1 MDIEI
6 DVEYL
11 QGNTA
16 IKRKMKQKELAAL
29 LLDEDVVLLFVNK
42 PKVTYYR
49 RKTKNRSKKSWL
61 IWTVLTLLQSNMEIY
76 QLTHLKHLYDLYMS
90 LHSKKIMLL
99 FQYGTTVSGW
109 FSHTLLGMGVM
120 LMNTFEVITLLLSFG
135 IFLIALLTYIDK
147 HK

>member
-42 PKVTYYR
+42 PKVTYC
-49 RKTKNRSKKSWL
+49 RKSK
-61 IWTVLTLLQSNMEIY
+61 
-76 QLTHLKHLYDLYMS
+76 
-90 LHSKKIMLL
+90 
-99 FQYGTTVSGW
+99 G
-109 FSHTLLGMGVM
+109 
-120 LMNTFEVITLLLSFG
+120 
-135 IFLIALLTYIDK
+135 DK
-147 HK
+147 

>member
-42 PKVTYYR
+42 PKVIVLFITNIPP
-49 RKTKNRSKKSWL
+49 KT
-61 IWTVLTLLQSNMEIY
+61 
-76 QLTHLKHLYDLYMS
+76 
-90 LHSKKIMLL
+90 
-99 FQYGTTVSGW
+99 
-109 FSHTLLGMGVM
+109 
-120 LMNTFEVITLLLSFG
+120 
-135 IFLIALLTYIDK
+135 
-147 HK
+147 

>member
-42 PKVTYYR
+42 PKVTYR
-49 RKTKNRSKKSWL
+49 RRRHKKS
-61 IWTVLTLLQSNMEIY
+61 
-76 QLTHLKHLYDLYMS
+76 
-90 LHSKKIMLL
+90 
-99 FQYGTTVSGW
+99 
-109 FSHTLLGMGVM
+109 
-120 LMNTFEVITLLLSFG
+120 
-135 IFLIALLTYIDK
+135 
-147 HK
+147 